1 MTKIIHC
8 ESKTKITNKRTGK
21 VYASEKEAKFDV
33 EDKLSTTTEEEI
45 QRDVTI
51 IVPQL
56 DIEGGTD

>member
-1 MTKIIHC
+1 MKVIHC

-21 VYASEKEAKFDV
+21 VYASENEAKFDV
-33 EDKLSTTTEEEI
+33 KDQLSATTEEEI

>member
-1 MTKIIHC
+1 MKVIHC
-8 ESKTKITNKRTGK
+8 ESKTKITNKRTGH
-21 VYASEKEAKFDV
+21 VYASEAEAKFDV
-33 EDKLSTTTEEEI
+33 NDQMSATTEEEI

>member
-1 MTKIIHC
+1 MKVIHC
-8 ESKTKITNKRTGK
+8 ESKTKIINKRTGH
-21 VYASEKEAKFDV
+21 VYASEAEAKFDIN
-33 EDKLSTTTEEEI
+33 DQMSATTEEEI

>member
-1 MTKIIHC
+1 MKVIHC
-8 ESKTKITNKRTGK
+8 ESKTKIINKRTGK
-21 VYASEKEAKFDV
+21 VYASENEAKFDV
-33 EDKLSTTTEEEI
+33 EDKLSATTEEEI